1 LFEILTES
9 AMSLNDKRFP
19 RDISKLSDFPDEE
32 EVIYPSACA
41 YRVHYIEKQNN
52 LVIIGIATVDYN

>member
-1 LFEILTES
+1 
-9 AMSLNDKRFP
+9 MSLNDKRFP